1 MSKLSY
7 ARRDHDPMGKP
18 RHYSE
23 QEFEALVSSALV
35 NPTAPMPSFQNLPP
49 KKFTAVVYFLSQLR

>member
-1 MSKLSY
+1 
-7 ARRDHDPMGKP
+7 MGKP